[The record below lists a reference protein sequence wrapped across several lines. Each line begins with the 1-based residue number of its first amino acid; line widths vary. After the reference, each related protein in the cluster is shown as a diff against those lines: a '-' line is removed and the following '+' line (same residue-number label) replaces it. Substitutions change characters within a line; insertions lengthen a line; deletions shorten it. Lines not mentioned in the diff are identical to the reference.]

1 MSDPIR
7 VLLADDHELFLK
19 GLAGLLRE
27 RKEFRLVGEARSG
40 PEAAEMAKSTR
51 PDVAILDVNMPRGGG
66 VGAVAAIKR
75 ETDARVI
82 MLTVSD
88 KDDDLLAAID
98 AGADGYLLKSLAP
111 EQLYSAIV
119 TAAAGQGVLSPEI
132 TGKVMKAASAAMPD
146 RPAAELSPRESEVLH
161 LVAEGLT
168 TPQIAKQLVLAEST
182 IKTHLRHIM
191 RKLEASNRAE
201 AVARASA
208 QGLLSPS
215 A

>member
-1 MSDPIR
+1 MGDPIR

-27 RKEFRLVGEARSG
+27 RDEFHLVGQARSG
-40 PEAAEMAKSTR
+40 PEAAELAKSTR
-51 PDVAILDVNMPRGGG
+51 PHVAILDVNMPRGGG

-98 AGADGYLLKSLAP
+98 AGADGYLLKNLAP
-111 EQLYSAIV
+111 EQLYSAIA

-132 TGKVMKAASAAMPD
+132 TGKVMQAASAAIPD
-146 RPAAELSPRESEVLH
+146 GPTAKLSPRESEVLQ
-161 LVAEGLT
+161 LVAQGLT
-168 TPQIAKQLVLAEST
+168 TPQIAKRLVLAEST
-182 IKTHLRHIM
+182 VKTHLRHIM
-191 RKLEASNRAE
+191 GKLEASNRAE

-215 A
+215 P